1 MSVLDVG
8 PVAATRRNHGIEHA
22 TIRVLAERYPSVS
35 MAGRSDWGGFYLLG
49 DIPTD
54 AIGPAVE
61 EAMRRVR
68 DGQRDLVVH
77 PNCGTNLVVTG
88 LLAGVASFTAAAGP
102 RDERMLDKLPRMVL
116 ASTVAILLAQPLG
129 PKVQEKFTTSA
140 DFGDAYLKRVKR
152 QREGRVPVH
161 RVEIGDG
168 PH

>member
-22 TIRVLAERYPSVS
+22 TIRVLSEQYPNLS
-35 MAGRSDWGGFYLLG
+35 MAGRSDWGGFYILG
-49 DIPTD
+49 DVPTD

-61 EAMRRVR
+61 EAMCRVR
-68 DGQRDLVVH
+68 EGQRDLVVH

-88 LLAGVASFTAAAGP
+88 LLAGVASFTAATGP
-102 RDERMLDKLPRMVL
+102 RNEPMIEKLPRMIL

-140 DFGDAYLKRVKR
+140 DMGNAYLKSVKR
-152 QREGRVPVH
+152 QREGRVPIH